1 MAGQQPRLS
10 GPDRLRQVTAAL
22 WLVRVSVIFG
32 IVSGTVS
39 VTAGLADRSLSVLAI
54 GLGVLADVTGS
65 ATLIWRFRAE
75 RRQPGRPQAAEDHAA
90 IVVAAAL
97 ATVSAVIT
105 IQAAIALATSS
116 GPGASGVTLIA
127 GEPCTRRRCRPAGA
141 RGAWSNRMTKVTIT
155 EAPLAHDVLATAPAR
170 PTLGTAT
177 GTAFSMVEEAIAT
190 ADPRPDDVH
199 RSLRGRFPTRRS
211 GASPRNQESPRA

>member
-22 WLVRVSVIFG
+22 WLVWVSVIFG

-127 GEPCTRRRCRPAGA
+127 AGVSLVVLTPLAYAKRRLGA
-141 RGAWSNRMTKVTIT
+141 RMASRALQGDGTLSGIGAATSLLAFTALALYHTLGWWWADRAVALIVAAIAAI
-155 EAPLAHDVLATAPAR
+155 EAWRTAPHR
-170 PTLGTAT
+170 WGKREDQQRGTP
-177 GTAFSMVEEAIAT
+177 G
-190 ADPRPDDVH
+190 
-199 RSLRGRFPTRRS
+199 
-211 GASPRNQESPRA
+211 